1 MLEYIV
7 ATLAAIVSE
16 WGIYNASLALLG
28 LTVKESNPRLN
39 GGITFTLIV
48 PAKNEEKVLGRLL
61 ERLAHQQYDKDSYEV
76 LVVEDSSADRTYEV
90 CESYA
95 RSYQN
100 IKCMKLPPSKV
111 LNGKSRAINEALKV
125 ARGNVIGIMDADSV
139 PSLDLLSS
147 VAARFANGAVAVQ
160 VKVIPLNARESL
172 VARLAALE
180 ELLYEYTLIGRAK
193 LGLFVR
199 LEGTGSFVLKDV
211 INSLNG
217 FNENALTEDS
227 DLSYKLYSMGYRVE
241 YVNDVAVMKEV
252 VPRFSWLVKQR
263 LRWYRGNL
271 ELISTSLKGGLNLW
285 KLDSFMT
292 FVSPVMTALYPVT
305 SLLGTLRLR
314 FPDTVGGGDS
324 VCGGFHG
331 LHCHSRNNEE
341 THDRPTLRVHHPHPH
356 EPPGRPQRDGRPHGS
371 EGGEEGLGQNGEE
384 RSPLDLRSP

>member
-28 LTVKESNPRLN
+28 LAVKESNPRLN

-95 RSYQN
+95 RSYRN

-217 FNENALTEDS
+217 FNENALTEDA
-227 DLSYKLYSMGYRVE
+227 DLSYKIYSMGYRVE

-271 ELISTSLKGGLNLW
+271 ELIGTSLKGGLNLW

-292 FVSPVMTALYPVT
+292 FASPVMTALYPVI
-305 SLLGTLRLR
+305 SLLGLYVYDFQILWAEVIASVAGFMAFLVTLVITRR
-314 FPDTVGGGDS
+314 
-324 VCGGFHG
+324 HMIG
-331 LHCHSRNNEE
+331 LPFAFVTPILMN
-341 THDRPTLRVHHPHPH
+341 LLA
-356 EPPGRPQRDGRPHGS
+356 
-371 EGGEEGLGQNGEE
+371 GLNAMAVLMEVSGAKKVWVKTE
-384 RSPLDLRSP
+384 RSGAL

>member
-28 LTVKESNPRLN
+28 LAVKESNPRLN

-76 LVVEDSSADRTYEV
+76 LVVEDSSTDRTYEV

-100 IKCMKLPPSKV
+100 IKCMKLPPSNV

-125 ARGNVIGIMDADSV
+125 AKGKVIGIMDADSV

-172 VARLAALE
+172 V
-180 ELLYEYTLIGRAK
+180 
-193 LGLFVR
+193 
-199 LEGTGSFVLKDV
+199 
-211 INSLNG
+211 
-217 FNENALTEDS
+217 
-227 DLSYKLYSMGYRVE
+227 
-241 YVNDVAVMKEV
+241 
-252 VPRFSWLVKQR
+252 
-263 LRWYRGNL
+263 
-271 ELISTSLKGGLNLW
+271 
-285 KLDSFMT
+285 
-292 FVSPVMTALYPVT
+292 
-305 SLLGTLRLR
+305 
-314 FPDTVGGGDS
+314 
-324 VCGGFHG
+324 
-331 LHCHSRNNEE
+331 
-341 THDRPTLRVHHPHPH
+341 
-356 EPPGRPQRDGRPHGS
+356 
-371 EGGEEGLGQNGEE
+371 
-384 RSPLDLRSP
+384 

>member
-1 MLEYIV
+1 MLEYIL
-7 ATLAAIVSE
+7 AALAAIVSD

-28 LTVKESNPRLN
+28 LAVKESNPRLN
-39 GGITFTLIV
+39 GGITFTIIV

-76 LVVEDSSADRTYEV
+76 LVVEDSSTDRTYEV

-139 PSLDLLSS
+139 PSLDLLPS

-211 INSLNG
+211 IKSVNG
-217 FNENALTEDS
+217 FNENTLTEDA
-227 DLSYKLYSMGYRVE
+227 DLSYKIYSMGYRVE

-252 VPRFSWLVKQR
+252 VPKFSWLVKQR

-271 ELISTSLKGGLNLW
+271 ELISTSLKGDLKLW
-285 KLDSFMT
+285 KVDSFMT
-292 FVSPVMTALYPVT
+292 FVSPVMTALYPLT
-305 SLLGTLRLR
+305 SLLGLYVHDFQILWAEAIASVAGLMAFIATLVITRR
-314 FPDTVGGGDS
+314 
-324 VCGGFHG
+324 HMIG
-331 LHCHSRNNEE
+331 LPFAFITPILMN
-341 THDRPTLRVHHPHPH
+341 LLA
-356 EPPGRPQRDGRPHGS
+356 
-371 EGGEEGLGQNGEE
+371 GLNAMAVLMEVMGAKKVWVKTE
-384 RSPLDLRSP
+384 RSGAL

>member
-28 LTVKESNPRLN
+28 LAVKESNPRLN

-76 LVVEDSSADRTYEV
+76 LVVEDSSSDRTYEV

-111 LNGKSRAINEALKV
+111 LNGKSRAINEALKA
-125 ARGNVIGIMDADSV
+125 ARGKVIGIMDADSV

-217 FNENALTEDS
+217 FNENALTEDA
-227 DLSYKLYSMGYRVE
+227 DLSYKIYSMGYRVE
-241 YVNDVAVMKEV
+241 YVDDVAVMKEV

-292 FVSPVMTALYPVT
+292 FASPVMTALYPVT
-305 SLLGTLRLR
+305 SLLGLYAYDFQILWAEVIASVAGFMAFIVTLVITRR
-314 FPDTVGGGDS
+314 
-324 VCGGFHG
+324 HMIG
-331 LHCHSRNNEE
+331 LPFAFITPILMN
-341 THDRPTLRVHHPHPH
+341 LLA
-356 EPPGRPQRDGRPHGS
+356 
-371 EGGEEGLGQNGEE
+371 GLNAMAVLMEVRGAKKVWVKTE
-384 RSPLDLRSP
+384 RSGAL

>member
-28 LTVKESNPRLN
+28 LAVKESNPRLN

-76 LVVEDSSADRTYEV
+76 LVVEDSSTDRTYEV

-217 FNENALTEDS
+217 FNENALTEDA
-227 DLSYKLYSMGYRVE
+227 DLSYKIYSMGYRVE
-241 YVNDVAVMKEV
+241 YVDDVAVMKEV

-292 FVSPVMTALYPVT
+292 FASPITTALYPVT
-305 SLLGTLRLR
+305 SLLGLYVYDFQILWAEVIASVAGFMAFIVTLVITRR
-314 FPDTVGGGDS
+314 
-324 VCGGFHG
+324 HMIG
-331 LHCHSRNNEE
+331 LPFAFITPILMN
-341 THDRPTLRVHHPHPH
+341 LLA
-356 EPPGRPQRDGRPHGS
+356 
-371 EGGEEGLGQNGEE
+371 GLNAMAVLMEVRGAKKVWVKTE
-384 RSPLDLRSP
+384 RSGAL

>member
-28 LTVKESNPRLN
+28 LTVKESNPRLD

-217 FNENALTEDS
+217 FNENALTEDA
-227 DLSYKLYSMGYRVE
+227 DLSYKIYSMGYRVE
-241 YVNDVAVMKEV
+241 YVDDVAVMKEV

-292 FVSPVMTALYPVT
+292 FASPVMTALYPVT
-305 SLLGTLRLR
+305 SLLGLYVYDFQILWAEVIASVAGFMAFIVTLVITRR
-314 FPDTVGGGDS
+314 
-324 VCGGFHG
+324 HMIG
-331 LHCHSRNNEE
+331 LPFAFITPILMN
-341 THDRPTLRVHHPHPH
+341 LLA
-356 EPPGRPQRDGRPHGS
+356 
-371 EGGEEGLGQNGEE
+371 GLNAMAVLMEVRGAKKVWVKTE
-384 RSPLDLRSP
+384 RSDAL

>member
-28 LTVKESNPRLN
+28 LAVKESNPRLN

-76 LVVEDSSADRTYEV
+76 LVVEDSSSDRTYEV

-100 IKCMKLPPSKV
+100 IKCMKLPPSNV

-125 ARGNVIGIMDADSV
+125 AKGKVIGIMDADSV

-211 INSLNG
+211 ISSLNG
-217 FNENALTEDS
+217 FNENALTEDA
-227 DLSYKLYSMGYRVE
+227 DLSYKIYSMGYRVE
-241 YVNDVAVMKEV
+241 YVDDVAVMREV

-271 ELISTSLKGGLNLW
+271 ELIGTSLKGGLNLW
-285 KLDSFMT
+285 KVDSFMT
-292 FVSPVMTALYPVT
+292 FASPITTALYPLT
-305 SLLGTLRLR
+305 LLLGLYVYDFQILWAEVIASVAGFMAFIVTLVITRRHMIGVPFAFITPILMNLLA
-314 FPDTVGGGDS
+314 
-324 VCGGFHG
+324 G
-331 LHCHSRNNEE
+331 LNAMAVLMEVRGAKKVWVK
-341 THDRPTLRVHHPHPH
+341 T
-356 EPPGRPQRDGRPHGS
+356 
-371 EGGEEGLGQNGEE
+371 E
-384 RSPLDLRSP
+384 RSGAL

>member
-1 MLEYIV
+1 
-7 ATLAAIVSE
+7 
-16 WGIYNASLALLG
+16 
-28 LTVKESNPRLN
+28 
-39 GGITFTLIV
+39 
-48 PAKNEEKVLGRLL
+48 
-61 ERLAHQQYDKDSYEV
+61 LAHQQYDKDSYEV

-199 LEGTGSFVLKDV
+199 LEGTGSFVLKDL

-217 FNENALTEDS
+217 FDESALTEDA
-227 DLSYKLYSMGYRVE
+227 DLSYRIYSMGYRVE

-285 KLDSFMT
+285 KVDSFMT
-292 FVSPVMTALYPVT
+292 FASPVMTALYPLT
-305 SLLGTLRLR
+305 SLLGLYAYDSQILWAEVIASVAGFMAFIVTLVITRR
-314 FPDTVGGGDS
+314 
-324 VCGGFHG
+324 HMIG
-331 LHCHSRNNEE
+331 LPFAFITPILMNLLAVLNAMAVLMEVRGAKKVWVK
-341 THDRPTLRVHHPHPH
+341 T
-356 EPPGRPQRDGRPHGS
+356 
-371 EGGEEGLGQNGEE
+371 E
-384 RSPLDLRSP
+384 RSGTL

>member
-7 ATLAAIVSE
+7 ATLTAIMSE

-28 LTVKESNPRLN
+28 LAVKESNPRLN

-76 LVVEDSSADRTYEV
+76 LVVEDSSSDRTYEV

-217 FNENALTEDS
+217 FNENALTEDA
-227 DLSYKLYSMGYRVE
+227 DLSYKIYSMGYRVE
-241 YVNDVAVMKEV
+241 YVDDVAVMKEV
-252 VPRFSWLVKQR
+252 VPKFSWLVKQR

-285 KLDSFMT
+285 KVDSFMT
-292 FVSPVMTALYPVT
+292 FASPIMTALYPLT
-305 SLLGTLRLR
+305 LLLGLYVYDFQILWAEVIASVAGFMAFIVTLVITRR
-314 FPDTVGGGDS
+314 
-324 VCGGFHG
+324 HMIG
-331 LHCHSRNNEE
+331 LPFAFITPILMN
-341 THDRPTLRVHHPHPH
+341 LLA
-356 EPPGRPQRDGRPHGS
+356 
-371 EGGEEGLGQNGEE
+371 GLNAMAVLMEVRGAKKVWVKTE
-384 RSPLDLRSP
+384 RSGAL

>member
-7 ATLAAIVSE
+7 ATLAAIVSN

-28 LTVKESNPRLN
+28 LAVKESNPRLN
-39 GGITFTLIV
+39 GGITFTIIV

-76 LVVEDSSADRTYEV
+76 LVVEDSSTDRTYEV

-100 IKCMKLPPSKV
+100 IKCIKLPPSKV

-125 ARGNVIGIMDADSV
+125 ARGDVIGIMDADSV
-139 PSLDLLSS
+139 PSLDLLPS

-211 INSLNG
+211 IKSVNG
-217 FNENALTEDS
+217 FNENTLTEDA
-227 DLSYKLYSMGYRVE
+227 DLSYKIYSMGYRVE

-252 VPRFSWLVKQR
+252 VPRFSWLVRQR

-271 ELISTSLKGGLNLW
+271 ELISTSLKGDLKLW
-285 KLDSFMT
+285 KVDSFMT
-292 FVSPVMTALYPVT
+292 FVSPVMTALYPLT
-305 SLLGTLRLR
+305 SLLGLYVHDFQILWAEAIASVAGLMAFIATLVITRR
-314 FPDTVGGGDS
+314 
-324 VCGGFHG
+324 HMIG
-331 LHCHSRNNEE
+331 LPFAFITPILMN
-341 THDRPTLRVHHPHPH
+341 LLA
-356 EPPGRPQRDGRPHGS
+356 
-371 EGGEEGLGQNGEE
+371 GLNAMAVLMEVMGAKKVWVKTE
-384 RSPLDLRSP
+384 RSGAL